1 MFEKQVAHFSQGASV
16 LAVKKIAAFNS
27 DLSPQRPL
35 LVDQKLLHPVAPFYE
50 CKVSPIEI
58 YLLKK
63 LQGTPRFLWMANG
76 FQSPAPCLHTAQ
88 SKGLPQIYLHE
99 IPRNTSIFMI
109 GKFISNY
116 SIAQFW
122 APHLHIVNA
131 KGLRLVPY
139 KAGVANQIVPYRKQI
154 CL

>member
-1 MFEKQVAHFSQGASV
+1 MKS
-16 LAVKKIAAFNS
+16 N
-27 DLSPQRPL
+27 
-35 LVDQKLLHPVAPFYE
+35 
-50 CKVSPIEI
+50 
-58 YLLKK
+58 
-63 LQGTPRFLWMANG
+63 
-76 FQSPAPCLHTAQ
+76 
-88 SKGLPQIYLHE
+88 GLPQIYLYE
-99 IPRNTSIFMI
+99 IPSYTSIFMI

-139 KAGVANQIVPYRKQI
+139 KAGVANQIVPYREQI